1 MMQLTTIDTRVQGQS
16 YNISLPNNTSL
27 ASFHLD
33 SYVDRLLMETPS
45 FLEDGTG
52 KHRVPITPAAYVQQ
66 GQGWIM
72 ELRRNV
78 SALCKEKHVL
88 DNVSGSKHRTDCC
101 GEHCTD
107 TRA

>member
-72 ELRRNV
+72 
-78 SALCKEKHVL
+78 
-88 DNVSGSKHRTDCC
+88 DC
-101 GEHCTD
+101 GETLARC
-107 TRA
+107 AKKNMF